1 MKVRQAIK
9 MFLLAG
15 FSFVFL
21 ASGIVLAEDTVK
33 SENFSDV
40 DSNHVNWK
48 AISFLKENAIIQG
61 YSDGTFKPSAKINR
75 AEFLKIVMEAAAL
88 KKEGSNCYK
97 DVKDEWYAGY
107 VCQATKLKLV
117 SGYGNGL
124 FKPERNINFAEASKI
139 IVTTMNLTSPATV
152 SENWYQQYVTMLEGS
167 SAVPDSI
174 MSFAQ
179 DINRGEMAEMVWR
192 IKEKPEYVDTVSY
205 TGIKRRILA
214 AETGGELQKF
224 SSCTELHDYLQDS
237 AKKNNYYDGDIML
250 MKEAAPGEA
259 EADDFATAPAGEG
272 LGAGEGSVDYS
283 STNVQVEGVDEADI
297 VKNDGNY
304 IYVLKGNTV
313 RIVRAYPPASLSELS
328 QVTFSD
334 KDFYPSDMYVD
345 DDKLVVIGYSY
356 NSIFDVGDDFAT
368 GEEKVSA
375 SYSEFMAYP
384 YGGAVTRVYI
394 YDISDRTNVKF
405 YRELS
410 FEGNYSSSRKVDNMV
425 YLVVNKYQINFETE
439 EGKWDEKGIV
449 PLYADSVDGDI
460 DKVTG
465 CSDILYLPAVDSTE
479 YVVVAGIPIDDAGAE
494 ISEEVVLGSSG
505 EIYASRDNL
514 YVAEPKYNWYYL
526 NQDSAASKEETI
538 IHKFGL
544 GRADIKYLGKNDV
557 PGTILNQFSMDEYKG
572 YFRIA
577 TTLGNLWDEE
587 NQAKNNVY
595 VLDNDLKIVGK
606 LEGIAPGE
614 KIYSVRFMG
623 DKTYMVTFKNTDP
636 FFVLDTSEPTAPKI
650 LGKLKIPGYSDY
662 LHPYDENHII
672 GFGKEAVDAGKEES
686 WGEDFAWYQG
696 MKVAMFDVTD
706 VANPVEL
713 HKIVIGDRGTSSEL
727 LYNHKA
733 LLFDKEKGIMAFPVT
748 LAELPESAKNNPD
761 VSDGAYGDFV
771 SQGAYV
777 YDVSVENG
785 FSLKGVISHYAPNE
799 VKDLAGYYWA
809 GDKDVSRILYIGDY
823 LYTVSQAIVKVNVLK
838 TLEELKALVLALP

>member
-1 MKVRQAIK
+1 
-9 MFLLAG
+9 MFLLAI
-15 FSFVFL
+15 FSFTFL

-40 DSNHVNWK
+40 DSNHVNWR
-48 AISFLKENAIIQG
+48 AISYLKENAVVQG
-61 YSDGTFKPSAKINR
+61 YSDGTFKPSARINR

-139 IVTTMNLTSPATV
+139 IVNTMKLTFTADI
-152 SENWYQQYVTMLEGS
+152 SENWYQQYVKALEKYM
-167 SAVPDSI
+167 AVPDSI
-174 MSFAQ
+174 MSFSQ
-179 DINRGEMAEMVWR
+179 EINRGEMAEMVWR
-192 IKEKPEYVDTVSY
+192 IKEEPEYVDTVSY

-214 AETGGELQKF
+214 AETGGTLQKF
-224 SSCTELHDYLQDS
+224 TSCTELHDYLTDS
-237 AKKNNYYDGDIML
+237 SKKNNYYGDDIML
-250 MKEAAPGEA
+250 MKEAAPGES
-259 EADDFATAPAGEG
+259 ADDAATAPAGEG
-272 LGAGEGSVDYS
+272 LGAGEESVDYS

-313 RIVRAYPPASLSELS
+313 RIVRAYPPASLSEVA

-345 DDKLVVIGYSY
+345 GDKLVAIGTTY

-375 SYSEFMAYP
+375 AYSEFMAYP

-410 FEGNYSSSRKVDNMV
+410 FEGNYSSSRKVDDMV
-425 YLVVNKYQINFETE
+425 YLIVNKYQINYQTAE
-439 EGKWDEKGIV
+439 EKWDERGLV

-460 DKVTG
+460 DKVAG

-479 YVVVAGIPIDDAGAE
+479 YVVVAGIPIDDANAE

-514 YVAEPKYNWYYL
+514 YVAEPKYDWYYISL
-526 NQDSAASKEETI
+526 DSASSKEETI
-538 IHKFGL
+538 IHKFSL
-544 GRADIKYLGKNDV
+544 GRSDVKYLGKNDV

-587 NQAKNNVY
+587 NLAKNNVY
-595 VLDNDLKIVGK
+595 VLDNDLKLVGK

-636 FFVLDTSEPTAPKI
+636 FFVLDTSEPTAPTI

-672 GFGKEAVDAGKEES
+672 GFGKEAVDASKDES
-686 WGEDFAWYQG
+686 WGADFAWYQG

-706 VANPVEL
+706 VTNPVEL

-748 LAELPESAKNNPD
+748 LAEIPESVKNS
-761 VSDGAYGDFV
+761 SDFSAGTYGDFV

-777 YDVSVENG
+777 YDVSVEDG
-785 FSLKGVISHYAPNE
+785 FKLKGVVSHYGQDE
-799 VKDLAGYYWA
+799 VKNMSGYYW
-809 GDKDVSRILYIGDY
+809 GGEKDVSRILYIGDY

-838 TLEELKALVLALP
+838 TLEELKELLLAE